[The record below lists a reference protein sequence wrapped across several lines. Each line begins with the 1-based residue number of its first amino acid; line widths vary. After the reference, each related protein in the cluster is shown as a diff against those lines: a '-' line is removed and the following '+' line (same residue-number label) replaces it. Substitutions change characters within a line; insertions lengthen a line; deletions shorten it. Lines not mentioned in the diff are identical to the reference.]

1 MPNILIVDDVP
12 ANLKVLGDILE
23 REGYKVRP
31 VPSGKLALQVSAIAK
46 PDLIL
51 LDIMMPGMDGFE
63 VCRLL
68 KENKNLSD
76 VPVIFISALSDTSD
90 IVNALNSGAV
100 DYITKPFRAEEVIAR
115 VKTHLKLY
123 HQNKEL
129 HELNATKD
137 KFFSIIA
144 HDLRSPFNNFLG
156 LTQIMVEELPLLTI
170 TDLEEIALT
179 LRDSAVNLFSLLG
192 NLLEWAR
199 MQRGLTTFEPV
210 LCKLM
215 PEVSKILA
223 LAEQAAAKKGITVSY
238 SIPDDLT
245 VFADYNMLGGVM
257 RNLVSNATKFTDKG
271 GAITIT
277 AKPGSAGW
285 VEICIQ
291 DSGIGMD
298 KDMIANLFS
307 LDKNT
312 SRPGTVGEPSTGLGL
327 IICKDFIEKHGG
339 ELRVESETG
348 QGSTFRI
355 TLPADSSWEEKSK
368 TAMTTAAEKP
378 AGNSGKLKILIAED
392 DETSQ
397 LLLAIAVKK
406 FSKETIKVYTGAD
419 AVTACHNNPD
429 INLVLM
435 DVKMPGMDGY
445 EATRLIRQFN
455 KEVVIIAQ
463 TAYSQI
469 GDQEKAM
476 ESGCNDFISKPIEVD
491 LLKERIDKYFV
502 V

>member
-31 VPSGKLALQVSAIAK
+31 VPSGKLALQVSAIEK

-63 VCRLL
+63 VCRQL
-68 KENKNLSD
+68 KESKSLSD
-76 VPVIFISALSDTSD
+76 VPVIFISALNDTSD
-90 IVNALNSGAV
+90 IVNALNAGAV
-100 DYITKPFRAEEVIAR
+100 DYITKPFRAEEVTAR

-123 HQNKEL
+123 QQNKEL

-137 KFFSIIA
+137 KFFSIVA

-156 LTQIMVEELPLLTI
+156 LTQIMVEELPLLTLA
-170 TDLEEIALT
+170 DLEEIALT

-210 LCKLM
+210 LRNLM

-223 LAEQAAAKKGITVSY
+223 LAEQAAAKKEITVKY

-245 VFADYNMLGGVM
+245 VFADVNMLGGIM
-257 RNLVSNATKFTDKG
+257 RNLVSNATKFTDKDG
-271 GAITIT
+271 TINIT
-277 AKPGSAGW
+277 AQPGKTGW

-298 KDMIANLFS
+298 KEMIANLFR

-312 SRPGTVGEPSTGLGL
+312 SRSGTVGEPSTGLGL

-339 ELRVESETG
+339 ELQVESNTG
-348 QGSTFRI
+348 QGSAFLF
-355 TLPADSSWEEKSK
+355 TLPADNSWEGKNQ
-368 TAMTTAAEKP
+368 TTVVPDEKP

-397 LLLAIAVKK
+397 LLLGIAVKK
-406 FSKETIKVYTGAD
+406 ISNETIKVNNGAD

-445 EATRLIRQFN
+445 ETTRMIRQFN
-455 KEVVIIAQ
+455 NEVVIIAQ
-463 TAYSQI
+463 TAYSQT
-469 GDQEKAM
+469 GDQEKAIAA
-476 ESGCNDFISKPIEVD
+476 GCNDFISKPIEVD
-491 LLKERIDKYFV
+491 VLMELIEKYFV